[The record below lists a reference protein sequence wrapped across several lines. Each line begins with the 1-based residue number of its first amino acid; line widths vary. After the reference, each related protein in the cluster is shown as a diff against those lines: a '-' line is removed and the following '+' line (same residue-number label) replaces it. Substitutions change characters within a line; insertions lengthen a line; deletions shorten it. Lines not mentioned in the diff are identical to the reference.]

1 MVGPLHSLKKEIDSR
16 SHYNMI
22 YCAKMVFSFGG
33 TTWISALKMHHLS
46 SNAKHI
52 DSPRSSL
59 LISRGLTGTE
69 QLRTVEW
76 HHRQILLRSLLKY
89 FGF

>member
-1 MVGPLHSLKKEIDSR
+1 MQEEIIFGNLELYR
-16 SHYNMI
+16 YLMKTKNNKYAAFI
-22 YCAKMVFSFGG
+22 FSATS
-33 TTWISALKMHHLS
+33 TTWISGLKMHHLS

-52 DSPRSSL
+52 DSLRSSL

-76 HHRQILLRSLLKY
+76 HHRQILLCSP
-89 FGF
+89 

>member
-1 MVGPLHSLKKEIDSR
+1 
-16 SHYNMI
+16 MI